1 VHADGYELLQCE
13 HEPLIEAA
21 RALKEQSV
29 AEVLIVSDVD
39 SPSHQSFLPAG
50 LLPSNGKVFVHLI
63 VPSSEPRRLSALIH
77 HDEVEVFA
85 PVSDDGGDNHVCIPY
100 EDIDHSKLYLHSTP
114 LIDGEEEEEVSDQR
128 DSQGVV
134 NMALQAP
141 AVVIYADS
149 EDGNVS
155 DTTAIVLP
163 PNARMEMVQG
173 LLDLG
178 QQPSPLNQS
187 ANIAAVYHQQRR
199 SYLIAPRPDF
209 LSRAGYFPYKTN
221 LLELDPAV
229 RRSLPGI
236 DLASLLA

>member
-1 VHADGYELLQCE
+1 
-13 HEPLIEAA
+13 
-21 RALKEQSV
+21 
-29 AEVLIVSDVD
+29 
-39 SPSHQSFLPAG
+39 
-50 LLPSNGKVFVHLI
+50 
-63 VPSSEPRRLSALIH
+63 
-77 HDEVEVFA
+77 
-85 PVSDDGGDNHVCIPY
+85 
-100 EDIDHSKLYLHSTP
+100 
-114 LIDGEEEEEVSDQR
+114 LIDGEEEVSDQR

-178 QQPSPLNQS
+178 QQPSPINQ
-187 ANIAAVYHQQRR
+187 ANIAAAAVDHQQRR

-221 LLELDPAV
+221 LLELEPAV
-229 RRSLPGI
+229 HRSLPGI
-236 DLASLLA
+236 DLVLNAHTLGLTLSLLSI